1 MDEEDFRLN
10 APFGARCFMTS
21 LRGDSLVSAFGC
33 LNAPFGA
40 RCFMTVRRVIPC
52 VTTRN
57 RQPDRQQLKKHP
69 SNLQAQDQNISVFV
83 AAPRIAT
90 NVPLRRAQPGN
101 EGDRSACR
109 HANILAGCTVTFK
122 LMLRK
127 VRQ

>member
-1 MDEEDFRLN
+1 MIV
-10 APFGARCFMTS
+10 GYTS
-21 LRGDSLVSAFGC
+21 ENS

-52 VTTRN
+52 VTTQN
-57 RQPDRQQLKKHP
+57 RQPDRQQSKKHP
-69 SNLQAQDQNISVFV
+69 SNLQARDQNISVFV